1 MIRTQIKK
9 ISEESIGKIKHEG
22 GEIKKEL
29 QQRMI
34 GYIVGALGLVAG
46 LAWNDA
52 IKSLIEYLFPLSKN
66 TLLAKFI
73 YAVLM
78 TFIIGIIASY
88 LIRFFG
94 KKEENK

>member
-1 MIRTQIKK
+1 MT
-9 ISEESIGKIKHEG
+9 
-22 GEIKKEL
+22 
-29 QQRMI
+29 

-52 IKSLIEYLFPLSKN
+52 IKALIEYLFPLAKN

-73 YAVLM
+73 YAILM
-78 TFIIGIIASY
+78 TFIIGIVASY
-88 LIRFFG
+88 LIRFFD

>member
-1 MIRTQIKK
+1 MFRAHIEKIKK
-9 ISEESIGKIKHEG
+9 EG
-22 GEIKKEL
+22 EEIKKEL
-29 QQRMI
+29 QHRMT

-52 IKSLIEYLFPLSKN
+52 IKALIEYLFPLAKN

-73 YAVLM
+73 YAILM
-78 TFIIGIIASY
+78 TFIIGIVASY
-88 LIRFFG
+88 LIRFFD